1 MKLLLDANISYR
13 IVKKL
18 QQVFAGSLHVSR
30 TGLKPPIS
38 DRSIWEFA
46 RKNDFTIVTFD
57 DDFQE
62 LANLYGAPPKIVW
75 LRFAPQ
81 ITPVIVEKL
90 TLHKTEIETLGTDDE
105 TDLLEIF

>member
-18 QQVFAGSLHVSR
+18 QSVFAGSLHVSR
-30 TGLKPPIS
+30 TGLISPIS

-57 DDFQE
+57 EDFQE

-75 LRFAPQ
+75 LRFSPQ
-81 ITPVIVEKL
+81 TTPVIVEKL
-90 TLHKTEIETLGTDDE
+90 TLYKTEIETLGTDDE

>member
-1 MKLLLDANISYR
+1 
-13 IVKKL
+13 
-18 QQVFAGSLHVSR
+18 VSR
-30 TGLKPPIS
+30 TGLTPPIL

-57 DDFQE
+57 EDFYE
-62 LANLYGAPPKIVW
+62 LVNLYGVPPKIIW
-75 LRFAPQ
+75 LRFALQ

-90 TLHKTEIETLGTDDE
+90 THHKTEIEALITDEE